1 MLFCRNFKNLII
13 LIIIFITYGCANTRI
28 MVEGT
33 KKVLETKKIEKKEQK
48 ENTIKGHYKVGNP
61 YVVDG
66 IEYKPKLLSE
76 YNKNGI
82 ASWYG
87 PNFHNKMTAN
97 GEIFDQDSIS
107 AAHKVLPLP
116 SIVKVIN
123 VSNNLSLYIRIN
135 DRGPF
140 VNDRIIDLSKEAAI
154 KLNFYKEG
162 TAEVNVILIDTGPH
176 LLEEKYLDHSFLSTY
191 SKLIDNSKKD
201 LQNIKSSIFLQVGA
215 FSNKKNAKTL
225 LNYLKGKINDN
236 LFVKD
241 FSRDN
246 KSFLYKVFVGPFL
259 SEDMANKVSSEILDL
274 GYSTIFVK
282 NLE

>member
-13 LIIIFITYGCANTRI
+13 LIIIFISYGCTNTRI
-28 MVEGT
+28 IVEGT
-33 KKVLETKKIEKKEQK
+33 KKVLETKKIENKEKK

-61 YVVDG
+61 YVIDG

-123 VSNNLSLYIRIN
+123 ISNNLSLYIRIN

-162 TAEVNVILIDTGPH
+162 TTEVNVILIDTGPH
-176 LLEEKYLDHSFLSTY
+176 LLEEKYLDHSFLSSY
-191 SKLIDNSKKD
+191 AKSIDNNKKD
-201 LQNIKSSIFLQVGA
+201 SQNIESSIFLQVGA
-215 FSNKKNAKTL
+215 FSHKKNAQTL

-241 FSRDN
+241 FSRAN
-246 KSFLYKVFVGPFL
+246 KNFIYKVFVGPFL
-259 SEDMANKVSSEILDL
+259 SEDIANKVSSKILDL

>member
-1 MLFCRNFKNLII
+1 MFFCKNFKNLIL
-13 LIIIFITYGCANTRI
+13 LIIIFITYGCTNTRI
-28 MVEGT
+28 IVEGT
-33 KKVLETKKIEKKEQK
+33 KKVLETKKIDRNEEK
-48 ENTIKGHYKVGNP
+48 ENIIKGHYKVGNP
-61 YVVDG
+61 YIVDG

-123 VSNNLSLYIRIN
+123 TSNNLSLYIRIN

-162 TAEVNVILIDTGPH
+162 TTEVNVILIDTGPH
-176 LLEEKYLDHSFLSTY
+176 LLEEKYLDHSFLSSY
-191 SKLIDNSKKD
+191 AKLIDTNKKD
-201 LQNIKSSIFLQVGA
+201 SQNSESSIFLQVGA
-215 FSNKKNAKTL
+215 FSNKKNAKAL

-246 KSFLYKVFVGPFL
+246 NNILYKVFAGPFL
-259 SEDMANKVSSEILDL
+259 REDIANKISSKILDL

>member
-1 MLFCRNFKNLII
+1 MLFYRNFKNLII
-13 LIIIFITYGCANTRI
+13 LIIIFITYGCTNTRI
-28 MVEGT
+28 IVEGT
-33 KKVLETKKIEKKEQK
+33 KKVLETKKIEKKEK
-48 ENTIKGHYKVGNP
+48 KKNTINGHYKVGNP
-61 YVVDG
+61 YVIDG
-66 IEYKPKLLSE
+66 IEYKPKLLSQ

-123 VSNNLSLYIRIN
+123 TSNNLSLYIRIN

-162 TAEVNVILIDTGPH
+162 TTEVNVILIDTGPH
-176 LLEEKYLDHSFLSTY
+176 LLEEKYLDHSFLSSY
-191 SKLIDNSKKD
+191 AKLIDTNKKD
-201 LQNIKSSIFLQVGA
+201 SQNSESSIFLQVGA
-215 FSNKKNAKTL
+215 FSNKKNAKAL

-246 KSFLYKVFVGPFL
+246 NNFLYKVFVGPFL
-259 SEDMANKVSSEILDL
+259 REDIANKISSKILDL

>member
-33 KKVLETKKIEKKEQK
+33 KKVLETKKIEKKEKK
-48 ENTIKGHYKVGNP
+48 ENTINGHYKVGNP
-61 YVVDG
+61 YVIDG

-123 VSNNLSLYIRIN
+123 TSNNLSLYIRIN

-162 TAEVNVILIDTGPH
+162 TTEVNVILIDTGPH
-176 LLEEKYLDHSFLSTY
+176 LLEEKYLDHSFLSNY
-191 SKLIDNSKKD
+191 AKLIDNNKKNS
-201 LQNIKSSIFLQVGA
+201 QNSESNIFLQVGA

-246 KSFLYKVFVGPFL
+246 KNFLYKVFVGPFL
-259 SEDMANKVSSEILDL
+259 REDIANKVSSKILDL